1 MKGGLSPL
9 RSNTVGPIRYSC
21 AFQLPRNNDGA
32 RARAH
37 THAKPRKRSIYREDQ
52 SFSRFRTTR
61 NAITRYSATESF
73 NRFDRGAEGGG
84 NVGRVGDK
92 EGAEGKG
99 ERDRAV
105 DGRRVRA

>member
-9 RSNTVGPIRYSC
+9 RVTLSAQYGTLALSSS
-21 AFQLPRNNDGA
+21 LETTMA
-32 RARAH
+32 RARAY
-37 THAKPRKRSIYREDQ
+37 AKPRKRSIYREDQ

-61 NAITRYSATESF
+61 GTRLHVIPLPRTLIDSI
-73 NRFDRGAEGGG
+73 GGG
-84 NVGRVGDK
+84 GGSVGRGGK
-92 EGAEGKG
+92 EKAGGKGEG

>member
-9 RSNTVGPIRYSC
+9 RSNTLSAQYGTLALSSSLETTMV
-21 AFQLPRNNDGA
+21 

-73 NRFDRGAEGGG
+73 NRFDRGAEGD
-84 NVGRVGDK
+84 NVGRGGQGGSRRK
-92 EGAEGKG
+92 GGEG
-99 ERDRAV
+99 
-105 DGRRVRA
+105 